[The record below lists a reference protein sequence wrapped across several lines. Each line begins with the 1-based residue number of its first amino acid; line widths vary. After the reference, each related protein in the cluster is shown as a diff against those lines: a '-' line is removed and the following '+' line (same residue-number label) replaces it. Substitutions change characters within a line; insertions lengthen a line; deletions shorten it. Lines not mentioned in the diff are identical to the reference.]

1 MGGHQGNSG
10 PAPIAGKFRL
20 CERIG
25 ESAWSEMYRAERI
38 ADFPQTVAI
47 KLPRP
52 GADIGV
58 AIARLSEEQRALA
71 PLHHP
76 GIGALVD
83 ACLDAPSPW
92 LAVEFIDGQPLDLY
106 CARHSVGVRQKI
118 EMAREVLSALAH
130 AHQRLVIHGDL
141 SFAHVLVEQDG
152 HPHLIGFSRP
162 QEHTAACESE
172 HRGLRFLSPEQ
183 LSGQPLTT
191 AADVYST
198 GAILA
203 LLLTGQHGDEERCDD
218 PQQRDATIA
227 PAAVEPPS
235 SRCAGPLRRQL
246 RGDLDA
252 ILLRALQPVPA
263 ARYASVT
270 AFAEDLGNYLGGLPV
285 EARRGGSWYRLRKF
299 AGRNRL
305 VAAAAAALALILLI
319 SGVVVALQAVRASR
333 ARVQA
338 ETRLGDMERLTNS
351 LLGEISNDL
360 STLPNSAPVEEML
373 LRRTGDTLDQLT
385 QQEGDSPAF
394 DEELAR
400 EYLQLGELYARLP
413 GDGKQAA
420 TAANKGI
427 AILEAAR
434 NKNMQSPQAL
444 DLKARLLR
452 LRAHP

>member
-1 MGGHQGNSG
+1 MGGHPGNCG

-25 ESAWSEMYRAERI
+25 ASSWSEVYRAERI

-47 KLPRP
+47 KAPRP

-58 AIARLSEEQRALA
+58 VIARLKDEQRALA

-76 GIGALVD
+76 GIGVLVD
-83 ACLDAPSPW
+83 GCFDPPAPW
-92 LAVEFIDGQPLDLY
+92 LAVEFIDGIPIDVY
-106 CARHSVGVRQKI
+106 CTRHSLDVRQKI
-118 EMAREVLSALAH
+118 EIVREVLSALAY

-152 HPHLIGFSRP
+152 HPHLIGFSRSR
-162 QEHTAACESE
+162 ELAAASEAE
-172 HRGLRFLSPEQ
+172 HRDLRFLSPEQ

-203 LLLTGQHGDEERCDD
+203 LLLTEKHAFEERCDD
-218 PQQRDATIA
+218 RQQRDAAIA
-227 PAAVEPPS
+227 PAAIEPS
-235 SRCAGPLRRQL
+235 STRRAMPLRRQM

-252 ILLRALQPVPA
+252 ILLCALQPNPA
-263 ARYASVT
+263 DRYASVT
-270 AFAEDLGNYLGGLPV
+270 AFAEDLDNYLSGLPV
-285 EARRGGSWYRLRKF
+285 EARRGGSWYRLRKS

-305 VAAAAAALALILLI
+305 VSAAATALALILLF
-319 SGVVVALQAVRASR
+319 SGVVAALQAIQASR
-333 ARVQA
+333 ARAQA
-338 ETRLGDMERLTNS
+338 EMRLRDMERLTNS

-360 STLPNSAPVEEML
+360 SALPNSAPVEEML
-373 LRRTGDTLDQLT
+373 LRRTGETLDQLT
-385 QQEGDSPAF
+385 QQEGNNPAF

-413 GDGKQAA
+413 GDGRQAA
-420 TAANKGI
+420 
-427 AILEAAR
+427 EAAGKGMAVLEGVR
-434 NKNMQSPQAL
+434 KRGKGSPQAS
-444 DLKARLLR
+444 DLETR
-452 LRAHP
+452 LRQLHDRP